1 MKKIITL
8 ISILLLISM
17 SACSDGSSNT
27 LGPNNGGNNTE
38 ENEEIETGSQIRH
51 SAGTAYCTEYE
62 VRENSIHVFGENEGK
77 CPAEYSIKCAKFYNN
92 LDRKIIEQAM
102 FPKSAGENACEWYGG
117 LDDGYVHHY

>member
-1 MKKIITL
+1 MKKILSL

-27 LGPNNGGNNTE
+27 LGPNGGNNTE

-62 VRENSIHVFGENEGK
+62 VRENAIYVLGESEGK
-77 CPAEYSIKCAKFYNN
+77 CPSEYSIKCAKFHSMH
-92 LDRKIIEQAM
+92 DRNIIEQMM
-102 FPKSAGENACEWYGG
+102 FPKSAGEDACEGN

>member
-8 ISILLLISM
+8 ISILLLISL
-17 SACSDGSSNT
+17 SACADGSSNT

-38 ENEEIETGSQIRH
+38 ENETGSQIRH

-62 VRENSIHVFGENEGK
+62 VRENAIYSLGEKEGK
-77 CPAEYSIKCAKFYNN
+77 CPAEYSIKCAKFHSRV
-92 LDRKIIEQAM
+92 DTKIIEQAM